1 MQSRMRITNTICLLA
16 SCILVTLVAAPSP
29 AGSMPSSEK
38 FSAVAYLP
46 SGGRTANVDIIID
59 GYTSDEQA
67 NQLQSLLF
75 DSGPNAVLKALD
87 RMPRLGKIQGVGRL
101 SFYDFKVVRSHPTP
115 NGRHIVAVADRPIG
129 FLEAYYNT
137 RSKDYKFGVLELD
150 LHNDGDHEEGEGQ
163 LIYAAKVKVV
173 GPGQIEVENY
183 GIDPVRLIGVRR
195 L

>member
-1 MQSRMRITNTICLLA
+1 MRFTNTICLLA
-16 SCILVTLVAAPSP
+16 SCILVALVAAPSP
-29 AGSMPSSEK
+29 AGPTSEK

-59 GYTSDEQA
+59 GYTSDQQA
-67 NQLQSLLF
+67 QQLQSLLF

-101 SFYDFKVVRSHPTP
+101 SFYDFKVVRSQSTP
-115 NGRHIVAVADRPIG
+115 QGRHIVAVADRPIS

-137 RSKDYKFGVLELD
+137 RSKDYRFGVMELD
-150 LHNDGDHEEGEGQ
+150 LHNDGDHEVGEGQ